1 MSFPFRIEFEPPTRA
16 DLRRVLR
23 SWRVWTLL
31 VGVTTLSIGVLLVA
45 RQHSQTD
52 AAGTAT
58 LVITSAPS
66 SARVEVDGRG
76 RGETPTVLPVSPAP
90 HRVTLRREGYAP
102 VSYSIQATAA
112 QTTTLHADL
121 WLQTPHVQ
129 RLRPTFP
136 GALITH
142 VAFLHDGRVAL
153 TLFIPAGDEHQVWVV
168 DAQGETQRVGP
179 QDVHGPLALSRDGES
194 VAYLAQANSKAAQRD
209 VLDEVWL
216 ARRGEPRGARLYSL
230 PASADGESL
239 VDLAW
244 APDGQGLLLVGRR
257 PVAGKGV
264 RTRLAWL
271 NPTTGEAKDL
281 VTLPSE
287 VLLGSYQWQPGGEWV
302 ALLTR
307 VEQTVSLVLLNVKT
321 ADFRYLADLTWD
333 TEAFLPLTPAAW
345 SPDGSRLLYA
355 APVQERPGP
364 SGWLFGGKPTPTL
377 FLAPLTRPVGQRL
390 GDSTGQFPAWREDGQ
405 VLAFAQAKS
414 NAPLTLRAVESDG
427 QGHDLGD
434 IPLKVTGD
442 YAARWDVA
450 HAQAILTVRNTTW
463 GASQPDTWLVQWRP
477 EEAR

>member
-23 SWRVWTLL
+23 SWRVWVLL
-31 VGVTTLSIGVLLVA
+31 VGVTALGIGVLVVA
-45 RQHSQTD
+45 RQHSQKD
-52 AAGTAT
+52 AAGSAA

-66 SARVEVDGRG
+66 RARVEVDGRG
-76 RGETPTVLPVSPAP
+76 RGETPAVLPVSPAP
-90 HRVTLRREGYAP
+90 HRVTLWRDGYAP
-102 VSYSIQATAA
+102 TSYSLEATAA

-142 VAFLHDGRVAL
+142 ADFLQDGRVAL

-194 VAYLAQANSKAAQRD
+194 VVYLAQADGRAAQRD
-209 VLDEVWL
+209 MLDEVWL
-216 ARRGEPRGARLYSL
+216 AHHGEPRGARLYSL
-230 PASADGESL
+230 PASSDGESL

-244 APDGQGLLLVGRR
+244 TPDGQGLLLVGRQ

-271 NPTTGEAKDL
+271 SPTTGEAKDL

-287 VLLGSYQWQPGGEWV
+287 IIRGSYQWQPGGEWV
-302 ALLTR
+302 AFLTR
-307 VEQTVSLVLLNVKT
+307 VERTVSLVLLNVKT
-321 ADFRYLADLTWD
+321 ADFRYLADLAWD
-333 TEAFLPLTPAAW
+333 TEVFLPIAPVAW
-345 SPDGSRLLYA
+345 SPDGGRLLYA

-364 SGWLFGGKPTPTL
+364 SGWLFGGKPTPAL
-377 FLAPLTRPVGQRL
+377 FLAQLAHPVGQRL

-405 VLAFAQAKS
+405 VLAFTQAKS
-414 NAPLTLRAVESDG
+414 NAPLTLRAVEPDG

-442 YAARWDVA
+442 FAARWDVA

-463 GASQPDTWLVQWRP
+463 GVSQPDTWLVQWRP